1 MSRDGVS
8 IIPLPSAQRV
18 QPGDDL
24 TALLLTTLERHGV
37 APVDG
42 DVVCV
47 ASKVVSLAEG
57 ALVDLP
63 PGDPRAARREL
74 ARQQAAEVVAE
85 APWVLITRTV
95 HGFVAANGGI
105 DASNVGGDGA
115 LLLPRDPDASAAAL
129 RAGLAAATGRGIG
142 VVITDTFGR
151 PWRRG
156 QTEVALGV
164 AGLPA
169 LRDERGGVDLDGR
182 PLEVTEAALADAVAA
197 AADLVRRKDTGT
209 PFVLV
214 RGLDTAGLPDG
225 TGADLIRPLSE
236 DLFATGGPTAAE
248 RAVARRRTVRRFA
261 PGVAV
266 PAHVLAA
273 AVAAAGTA
281 PAPHGTRPW
290 RFLRLRHATRH
301 RLLDAMATRWRADLL
316 GDGVAEEVIARRLA
330 RSDAVLRTAPELL
343 LPGVRLDEAHHYPDE
358 RRRRAERDL
367 FVLSGGAA
375 LQNLQVVL
383 AAHGFGTAWISSTA
397 FCPDTVRDVLALPAA
412 FEPLGMV
419 AVGAPATPPPPR
431 GPLAADGLL
440 ADV

>member
-1 MSRDGVS
+1 MSHDGVHVV
-8 IIPLPSAQRV
+8 PLPTAHRI

-24 TALLLTTLERHGV
+24 TALLLTTLAEHGV
-37 APVDG
+37 EPVDG
-42 DVVCV
+42 DVICV
-47 ASKVVSLAEG
+47 ASKAVSLAEG
-57 ALVDLP
+57 AIVDLP

-74 ARQQAAEVVAE
+74 ARQHAAEVVAE

-105 DASNVGGDGA
+105 DASNVGEHAA
-115 LLLPRDPDASAAAL
+115 LLLPDDPDASAAAL
-129 RAGLAAATGRGIG
+129 RAGIATITGRRVG
-142 VVITDTFGR
+142 VVVTDTFGR

-182 PLEVTEAALADAVAA
+182 ALEVTEAALADEIAA

-209 PFVLV
+209 PFVLL
-214 RGLDTAGLPDG
+214 RGLDTTGLPDG
-225 TGADLIRPLSE
+225 TGADLLRPLTE

-248 RAVARRRTVRRFA
+248 RAIARRRTVRRFA

-266 PAHVLAA
+266 PDHVLAA

-281 PAPHGTRPW
+281 PAPHGTQPW
-290 RFLRLRHATRH
+290 RFLRLTDPTRH
-301 RLLDAMATRWRADLL
+301 RLLDAMADQWRADLL
-316 GDGVAEEVIARRLA
+316 RDGVAEEVIGRRLE
-330 RSDAVLRTAPELL
+330 RSDAVLRDAPELL
-343 LPGVRLDEAHHYPDE
+343 LPGVRLDGAHRYPDD

-397 FCPDTVRDVLALPAA
+397 FCPDTVRGVLDLPEQ
-412 FEPLGMV
+412 FEPIGMV
-419 AVGAPATPPPPR
+419 AVGAPATPPAPR
-431 GPLAADGLL
+431 GQVDPGGLL
-440 ADV
+440 EEV

>member
-1 MSRDGVS
+1 MSPGGVHLV
-8 IIPLPSAQRV
+8 PLPTAQRI

-24 TALLLTTLERHGV
+24 TALLLATLEEHGV
-37 APVDG
+37 EAVDG

-57 ALVDLP
+57 AIVDLP
-63 PGDPRAARREL
+63 PGDPRTARREL
-74 ARQQAAEVVAE
+74 ARQHAAEVVAE
-85 APWVLITRTV
+85 APWVLITRTI

-105 DASNVGGDGA
+105 DASNVGEHAA
-115 LLLPRDPDASAAAL
+115 LLLPQDPDASAAAL
-129 RAGLAAATGRGIG
+129 RAGIAAATGRQVG

-169 LRDERGGVDLDGR
+169 LRDERGGADLDGR
-182 PLEVTEAALADAVAA
+182 RLEVTEAALADEVAA

-209 PFVLV
+209 PFVLL

-225 TGADLIRPLSE
+225 TGADLLRPLAE
-236 DLFATGGPTAAE
+236 DLFAAGGPTAAE
-248 RAVARRRTVRRFA
+248 RAIARRRTVRRFA

-266 PAHVLAA
+266 PAHVLAT

-290 RFLRLRHATRH
+290 RFLRLTDPTRH
-301 RLLDAMATRWRADLL
+301 RLLDAMATQWRADLL
-316 GDGVAEEVIARRLA
+316 SDGVAEEVIARRLE

-343 LPGVRLDEAHHYPDE
+343 LPAVRLDEAHHYPDD
-358 RRRRAERDL
+358 RRQRAERDL

-375 LQNLQVVL
+375 LQNLQIVL

-397 FCPDTVRDVLALPAA
+397 FCPDTVREVLDLPEHL
-412 FEPLGMV
+412 EPTGMV
-419 AVGAPATPPPPR
+419 AVGAPAIPPAPR
-431 GPLAADGLL
+431 GPLEPDGLL
-440 ADV
+440 EEI

>member
-1 MSRDGVS
+1 MSHDGVR
-8 IIPLPSAQRV
+8 IVPLPTAHRV

-24 TALLLTTLERHGV
+24 TALLLATLDQHGV

-57 ALVDLP
+57 AIVELP

-74 ARQQAAEVVAE
+74 AREHAAEVVAE
-85 APWVLITRTV
+85 APWVLITRTA

-105 DASNVGGDGA
+105 DASNVGAHAA

-129 RAGLAAATGRGIG
+129 RAGLVAATGRRVG

-182 PLEVTEAALADAVAA
+182 RLEVTEAALADEVAA
-197 AADLVRRKDTGT
+197 AADLVRGKDTGT
-209 PFVLV
+209 PFVLL
-214 RGLDTAGLPDG
+214 RGLDTTGLPEG
-225 TGADLIRPLSE
+225 TGQDLVRPLAE
-236 DLFATGGPTAAE
+236 DLFAAGGPTAAE
-248 RAVARRRTVRRFA
+248 RAVARRRTVRSFA

-266 PAHVLAA
+266 PEHVLAA

-290 RFLRLRHATRH
+290 RFLRLTEPTRH
-301 RLLDAMATRWRADLL
+301 RLLDAMAAQWRTDLR

-330 RSDAVLRTAPELL
+330 RSDAVLRAAPELL
-343 LPGVRLDEAHHYPDE
+343 LPGVALDEAHPYPDE

-375 LQNLQVVL
+375 LQNLQIVL
-383 AAHGFGTAWISSTA
+383 AAHGFGTAWISSTT
-397 FCPDTVRDVLALPAA
+397 FCPDTVRGVLDLPER
-412 FEPLGMV
+412 FEPIGMV
-419 AVGAPATPPPPR
+419 AVGAPAIPPTPR
-431 GPLAADGLL
+431 GPVEPGGLL
-440 ADV
+440 EVL